1 MSVSKL
7 ARAGRIDSAASD
19 LNKRASNLNSQL
31 NAVASE
37 VLLFAGLMHQNAR
50 TEFEQ
55 EDKDKYSLNFIETLT
70 AIQSTMARFEPLM
83 GVETGAIT
91 PEAFVATLDAA
102 QLLEY
107 VNGFDSGK

>member
-19 LNKRASNLNSQL
+19 LNKKASDLNSKL

-37 VLLFAGLMHQNAR
+37 VLLFAGMMHQNSR

-55 EDKDKYSLNFIETLT
+55 EDKDKYSANFVATLS
-70 AIQSTMARFEPLM
+70 AIQATMARFEPLM

-91 PEAFVATLDAA
+91 PEAFVATLDAT
-102 QLLEY
+102 QLSEY
-107 VNGFDSGK
+107 VNGFDSGS